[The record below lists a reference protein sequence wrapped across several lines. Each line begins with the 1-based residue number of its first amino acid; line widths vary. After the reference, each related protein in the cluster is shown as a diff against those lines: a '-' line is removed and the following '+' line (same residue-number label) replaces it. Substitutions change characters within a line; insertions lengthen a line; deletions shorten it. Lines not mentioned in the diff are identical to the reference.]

1 MNDRKGVVKRI
12 LIAILVVALIGGG
25 AYGGVCALKHF
36 RSGGTVYVYAMDD
49 LIITDDWIGGEE
61 ETYGNVYTSNMQA
74 VYVSSSQTVTEI
86 LVKEGQEVKKG
97 DVLFSYDTTL
107 SELNLERQ
115 RIQIQKLE
123 KELEDQKKEL
133 QVIQTYRP
141 GQKVKYSQLPED
153 SVLLGSQEEETV
165 YTASV
170 AGFSLFPAGI
180 SQMLGEPEAESGTE
194 IPAPLTTEAST
205 EETASEEQTSDADS
219 EAPESSSES
228 ASENETEVE
237 NEAESQET
245 LPETSA
251 AEPESSA
258 EIPEESESTTEESA
272 DNSEDSRDYPLLLGG
287 SGTEEDPYIY
297 RWTQEYQMDA
307 AFAKNVLNGQEEAYV
322 LFGVY
327 MEQETD
333 EGEVLPEEETAPSG
347 TETEESTASFTWLM
361 RFNKDGSYEY
371 LKVSIGQSIYD
382 VLNAE
387 PDDALDDD
395 LDDGFDDWFDGGF
408 DDGFMDWED
417 DYDTVTLTAEEIAA
431 MTTKK
436 EQEIRSTELSL
447 RSANLEYKKMEEEI
461 SNNKV
466 VSSIDGTVIALNDLE
481 TARTN
486 SEALIKISAGGGYY
500 VQGSVGEFSLDQVQV
515 GQNVE
520 IMSYE
525 TGTICQ
531 GVVTEISEYPSSNG
545 YYYSSGNYNVSYY
558 PYTVF
563 IDESAELMN
572 GEEVSM
578 MLEKTSQESTG
589 FYLDN
594 MFIRSENG
602 ESYVYIQAED
612 GTLHKQVIR
621 TGKSLWGSYTQ
632 VLDGLSSDMNIA
644 FPYGSS
650 VVEGANT
657 EVKDLDYLYEY

>member
-1 MNDRKGVVKRI
+1 MKDIKGIVKRI
-12 LIAILVVALIGGG
+12 LIAILVIALIGGC
-25 AYGGVCALKHF
+25 AYGGVCAFKHF
-36 RSGGTVYVYAMDD
+36 RSGGTVYVYSMDD

-61 ETYGNVYTSNMQA
+61 ETYGNVYTSNMQT
-74 VYVSSSQTVTEI
+74 VYISSSQTVTEI
-86 LVKEGQEVKKG
+86 LVEEGQEVKKG

-180 SQMLGEPEAESGTE
+180 SPMLGEPEAESGIET
-194 IPAPLTTEAST
+194 PAPLTTGASAEEA
-205 EETASEEQTSDADS
+205 ASEEQTVA
-219 EAPESSSES
+219 EAPESSSEP

-237 NEAESQET
+237 NEAESQKP

-307 AFAKNVLNGQEEAYV
+307 AFAKHVLNGQEEAYV

-327 MEQETD
+327 MEQ
-333 EGEVLPEEETAPSG
+333 ETAPSG

-395 LDDGFDDWFDGGF
+395 LDEGFDDWFDGGF

-417 DYDTVTLTAEEIAA
+417 DYDIVTLTAEEIAA

-447 RSANLEYKKMEEEI
+447 SSANLEYKKMEAEI

-578 MLEKTSQESTG
+578 MLEKNSQESTG

-632 VLDGLSSDMNIA
+632 VLDCLSPDMNIA